1 MQLKNN
7 HHICNEE
14 KTMKNSMLKIT
25 AFVIVMLFTF
35 SLTAGAHCDTM
46 DGPVVKDAKS
56 ALEKTDITLVLKW
69 VKKDFENEARQA
81 FQKTLEVR
89 KGSNAAR
96 ELADMYFF
104 ETVVRLHRAGEGE
117 PYTGLKPTG
126 TPVELIVQNA
136 DKALESGT
144 VKELTKQ
151 LTFAAE
157 AEISKRFQRAIENK
171 KDADKG
177 IEAGREYVEAYVGFV
192 HYAEQLQQ
200 TVEGNSERHDKE
212 KGHEDHK

>member
-1 MQLKNN
+1 MRK
-7 HHICNEE
+7 
-14 KTMKNSMLKIT
+14 KTMKNSILKIT
-25 AFVIVMLFTF
+25 AFVIVMLFTL
-35 SLTAGAHCDTM
+35 SITAGAHCDTM

-56 ALEKTDITLVLKW
+56 ALKETDITLVLKW
-69 VKKDFENEARQA
+69 VKKDFENEVRQA
-81 FQKTLEVR
+81 FQKTLDVR

-126 TPVELIVQNA
+126 TPVKLIVQNA

-151 LTFAAE
+151 LTSATE
-157 AEISKRFQRAIENK
+157 AEILKRFQRAIEAK
-171 KDADKG
+171 KNTAKS
-177 IEAGREYVEAYVGFV
+177 IEAGREFVEAYVDFV

-200 TVEGNSERHDKE
+200 TVEGNSEHYDKE
-212 KGHEDHK
+212 KGHVDHK